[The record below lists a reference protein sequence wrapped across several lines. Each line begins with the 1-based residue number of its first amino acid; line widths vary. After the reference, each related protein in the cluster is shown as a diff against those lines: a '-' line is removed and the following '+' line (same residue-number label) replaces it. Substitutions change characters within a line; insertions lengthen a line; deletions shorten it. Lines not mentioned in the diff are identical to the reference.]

1 MAPDQTKLV
10 PFLASIEQP
19 VKALYIFLDFQK
31 QLPEKVKKK
40 KNRTG
45 GQWNDNGNDRG

>member
-19 VKALYIFLDFQK
+19 VKALYIFLDFRK
-31 QLPEKVKKK
+31 QLPERK

-45 GQWNDNGNDRG
+45 EHCNDNGT

>member
-40 KNRTG
+40 NCTG
-45 GQWNDNGNDRG
+45 GQCNDNGNDRG